1 MKPAPFNY
9 IAAQTIDQ
17 ALHCLSDAGDD
28 AKILAGGQSLG
39 PMLNL
44 RLARPSTVIDI
55 NPLDDLG
62 HIEIE
67 ENGIRIG
74 ALVRHHTIE
83 TSSDIADRFP
93 LITAAARHVA
103 HPTIRNRGTFVGSLA
118 HNDPAAE
125 WPLVAQLFDAEIS
138 VRSLR
143 GERKILAKD
152 FFESYLTTTLEA
164 DELITSVFLP
174 YLDGGYRWGFEEMSR
189 RLGDFALAAVGVL
202 VQTNNDACQ
211 NVRIALAGVDESACR
226 AVQAEQHLTGQQV
239 TDSLLDEVAEI
250 AAEHCDPPEDL
261 HASGEDRKH
270 LVRVLTK
277 RALLSALGNRR

>member
-17 ALHCLSDAGDD
+17 ALHCLSEAGDE

-55 NPLDDLG
+55 NPLEELANISID
-62 HIEIE
+62 

-74 ALVRHHTIE
+74 ALVRHHAIE
-83 TSSDIADRFP
+83 TSSIIADRFP

-125 WPLVAQLFDAEIS
+125 WPLIAQLFDAEIT

-143 GERKILAKD
+143 GERKIHAKD

-164 DELITSVFLP
+164 DELITSVYLPFLEGD
-174 YLDGGYRWGFEEMSR
+174 YVWGFEEMSR

-202 VQTNNDACQ
+202 VQVNNNICQ

-226 AVQAEQHLTGQQV
+226 ATQAEQRLSGQQLS
-239 TDSLLDEVAEI
+239 DALLDEVAEI
-250 AAEHCDPPEDL
+250 AAKHCDPPEDL
-261 HASGEDRKH
+261 HASAEDRKH

-277 RALLSALGNRR
+277 RALKSAWNQ